1 MNITI
6 TRAELVNYSGI
17 KNSPDFDGIDY
28 ALPMNKDGTF
38 PCKGLAVSVYRGH
51 RIFPEIIPL
60 SNLAKTALSHQ
71 GKVDELI
78 DDEEEKEY
86 VIEQLKEIAK
96 WEADV

>member
-17 KNSPDFDGIDY
+17 KNRPDFDALDY

-38 PCKGLAVSVYRGH
+38 PCKGLAVSVYRSH

-60 SNLAKTALSHQ
+60 SNLAKIALGHQ

-96 WEADV
+96 GEADV